1 MSISSISS
9 YNTAMLQWQG
19 QQLKSTGN
27 SSGSTSNSLSK
38 LFSPETSMTSQ
49 VSSMVELTKYA
60 MDSMGLAAD
69 SRVTFS
75 QISKYREQLLSSF
88 NDSVKSGFAAMGVSS
103 PENITLT
110 LNVDGSLSAASP
122 NATDQK
128 NAQAWLD
135 ANPSLG
141 MELRS
146 NLTTSGLA
154 EQSTVSMKLSDTGKL
169 KTINTAQTNIQTALD
184 ANSEQSAKLRS
195 ALVDMGVDLTS
206 PMSFVL
212 DSEGKLIVSGEHEQ
226 AEQINSWLAENTGL
240 AEILAGQLKKQ
251 GIDASAASL
260 RLGPT
265 GNVKAAINNGELGD
279 IQAVLDNSDLGGTIS
294 KGLRDL
300 AIAPDVQFMLQVN
313 ADGSVTVVSDSADTA
328 KIQKFFND
336 NPGLVKQYQQI
347 EALSGLDD
355 ARKAMQTSPS
365 EMRKRIQIESVASW
379 WAGSG
384 NASSYFGNYS
394 NGNMNVLAGLNLN
407 I

>member
-240 AEILAGQLKKQ
+240 AESLAGQLKKQ

-279 IQAVLDNSDLGGTIS
+279 IQAVLDKSDLGGTIS

-328 KIQKFFND
+328 KIQNFFND

-355 ARKAMQTSPS
+355 ARKAMQVAPS
-365 EMRKRIQIESVASW
+365 EMRKRIQIESMASW

-394 NGNMNVLAGLNLN
+394 SGNMNVLAGLNLN

>member
-27 SSGSTSNSLSK
+27 SSGSTSNSLNK

-75 QISKYREQLLSSF
+75 QIGKYREQLLSSF

-141 MELRS
+141 MEVRS
-146 NLTTSGLA
+146 SLATSGLA

-184 ANSEQSAKLRS
+184 ANSEQSAKLRW

-240 AEILAGQLKKQ
+240 AENLAGHLKKQ

-279 IQAVLDNSDLGGTIS
+279 IQAVLDKSDLGGTIA

-328 KIQKFFND
+328 KIQKFFSD